1 MRTIGVD
8 IGGTKIAAGV
18 VDPDGKI
25 LDRVRIDTPKADKQ
39 AVESAIVT
47 AIKKLTAK
55 HEVEAVGLA
64 PAGFVDADRSRVLFA
79 PNLRMTG
86 SAIRDYV
93 QQEVDLPA
101 VVENDAN
108 VAGWAE
114 YRFGAGRG
122 ASNMVM
128 LTIRSEERRV
138 GKERPNRRGRKHDI
152 EEGEE
157 EEG

>member
-39 AVESAIVT
+39 AVESAVVT

-64 PAGFVDADRSRVLFA
+64 PAGFVDADRARGLFA
-79 PNLRMTG
+79 PNLGMTR
-86 SAIRDYV
+86 SAVRDYV
-93 QQEVDLPA
+93 Q
-101 VVENDAN
+101 
-108 VAGWAE
+108 
-114 YRFGAGRG
+114 
-122 ASNMVM
+122 
-128 LTIRSEERRV
+128 RS
-138 GKERPNRRGRKHDI
+138 D
-152 EEGEE
+152 EGTT
-157 EEG
+157 